1 MTVRGRLLA
10 FGFWLLVFGFW
21 LSAFANIADRI
32 VAVVGDKIILKS
44 EVEQLVTFVRLSTG
58 DTLTPDSILQEEA
71 RRRLIDEALLQTEA
85 IRESVEVGRD
95 EIATEVA
102 KSIASLKE
110 RFESE
115 EEFAA
120 ALGEE
125 GLSEKMLKER
135 IGEEVR
141 KNLLARRLLEKKGLM
156 QIYISPAEAEQFY
169 NEHKDS
175 IAFLPGRVSL
185 AHILIPITPSES
197 AEAEVQRRAWEVI
210 DLLSRGGDFA
220 TLARSFS
227 DDPKTKE
234 RGGDWGFRNEE
245 EIPLDLGMVLTQ
257 LKPGQISPPF
267 RTQDGYLIAKLEARE
282 KKRWHFRTIL
292 FSLKTT
298 HTDTVRARRL
308 ALSVKNKALS
318 GVPFDSLAKLYSAD
332 PESKKSGGY
341 LGQFFLEGLTPPFD
355 KVIAGM
361 DSGDISDPVLSEHG
375 FHIIKLLAKEPA
387 RTLSF
392 LEIQD
397 AIRNYLYQ
405 ERFTERLRQYL
416 DRIERTVYVEIKKND
431 N

>member
-1 MTVRGRLLA
+1 MA
-10 FGFWLLVFGFW
+10 FGFWLLAFGFW

-267 RTQDGYLIAKLEARE
+267 RTQDGYLIAK
-282 KKRWHFRTIL
+282 
-292 FSLKTT
+292 
-298 HTDTVRARRL
+298 
-308 ALSVKNKALS
+308 
-318 GVPFDSLAKLYSAD
+318 
-332 PESKKSGGY
+332 
-341 LGQFFLEGLTPPFD
+341 
-355 KVIAGM
+355 
-361 DSGDISDPVLSEHG
+361 
-375 FHIIKLLAKEPA
+375 
-387 RTLSF
+387 
-392 LEIQD
+392 
-397 AIRNYLYQ
+397 
-405 ERFTERLRQYL
+405 
-416 DRIERTVYVEIKKND
+416 
-431 N
+431 